1 LRLDA
6 TWQKGC
12 SSFLIASWKN
22 KVMDLQLLR
31 DVGGPVTDLECQGWL
46 SGSLLMHSQTRTAPG
61 NLASEKSL
69 NAMAPPIGIGA
80 AATAKQMSFNNL
92 CDCMLSQAHAIKA
105 ALKLTNKETR
115 PLLETERTTSGRSG
129 GRDPTPVVKVLE
141 EAEDV
146 VVASEWAMFCQRN
159 GQQ

>member
-12 SSFLIASWKN
+12 ASFLIAWNN
-22 KVMDLQLLR
+22 KVMDLQMLR
-31 DVGGPVTDLECQGWL
+31 DVGGPVTDLERRGWL
-46 SGSLLMHSQTRTAPG
+46 SGLLLMHSQTRTAPG
-61 NLASEKSL
+61 NLASEKLL

-92 CDCMLSQAHAIKA
+92 CDCMLSQAHAINA
-105 ALKLTNKETR
+105 ALKLTNKETKS
-115 PLLETERTTSGRSG
+115 LHETERTTPGRSG
-129 GRDPTPVVKVLE
+129 GQDPTLVVKVLE

-146 VVASEWAMFCQRN
+146 VVASEWAMFRQRN